1 MKYGQFFFNLCI
13 LNNFLEDLYVFRA
26 TINTLEKGLLVA
38 SIDISIVHHEVV
50 EPHCFDLVVRL
61 AEDSGESQGAVIGWV
76 F

>member
-1 MKYGQFFFNLCI
+1 M
-13 LNNFLEDLYVFRA
+13 FRA

-50 EPHCFDLVVRL
+50 EPLCFDLVVRL
-61 AEDSGESQGAVIGWV
+61 AEDSGESQGAEIGWV